1 MNKAVIFA
9 AAVAV
14 ATPAMADVVP
24 VSNLSSG
31 VLPATNDGTTFT
43 ASSTE
48 LRQNSDSSWSSA
60 AITSDTAL
68 SSDGSI
74 ELTGNRTRL
83 YNDLSGLSL
92 SLDSIQ
98 SLTADYL
105 VLNGGSAGGIQ
116 SPAFRVYV
124 NDRGVI
130 SELIWEASYN
140 GGNNLGSADSVAA
153 TDLFWRYTP
162 GCGYVG
168 TGGCASGSYV
178 MNTLTGWAG
187 SPLFSDTAMI
197 IGIGV
202 GQGGGAGDGFHAYA
216 DNLTLNTLSGST
228 TYNFQS
234 APAVPEPRTWAT
246 MLLGFGA
253 IGGAMRRRRKGA
265 LTQPA

>member
-1 MNKAVIFA
+1 MKKLLMFA

-14 ATPAMADVVP
+14 ATPAMADEVP
-24 VSNLSSG
+24 VTNLSST
-31 VLPATNDGTTFT
+31 VAPPTSDGTSFT

-48 LRQNSDSSWSSA
+48 LRQNSDATWSSA
-60 AITSDTAL
+60 TITSDTAL
-68 SSDGSI
+68 SSDGSL
-74 ELTGNRTRL
+74 ELTGNRTRV
-83 YNDLSGLSL
+83 YNDLSGLEL

-105 VLNGGSAGGIQ
+105 VVNGGSGGGIQ

-124 NDRGVI
+124 NDGGTI
-130 SELIWEASYN
+130 SELIWEATYN
-140 GGNNLGSADSVAA
+140 GGNNLGNVDSVAG
-153 TDLFWRYTP
+153 TDLFWRYTT

-202 GQGGGAGDGFHAYA
+202 GQGGGAGDSFHAYA
-216 DNLTLNTLSGST
+216 DNLTLNTTLGST

-234 APAVPEPRTWAT
+234 APAVPEPGTWAT

-253 IGGAMRRRRKGA
+253 MGGVMRRRRKA
-265 LTQPA
+265 LLTQRA